1 MLLFTPA
8 FIPDAAV
15 ATDRK
20 REANPT
26 AWIRYLVFFALFA
39 VESAVLSDFV
49 VVTQPL
55 HRLRGVYSG

>member
-26 AWIRYLVFFALFA
+26 AWIRYLVFLRSLRLNRLFFPI
-39 VESAVLSDFV
+39 LW
-49 VVTQPL
+49 L
-55 HRLRGVYSG
+55 